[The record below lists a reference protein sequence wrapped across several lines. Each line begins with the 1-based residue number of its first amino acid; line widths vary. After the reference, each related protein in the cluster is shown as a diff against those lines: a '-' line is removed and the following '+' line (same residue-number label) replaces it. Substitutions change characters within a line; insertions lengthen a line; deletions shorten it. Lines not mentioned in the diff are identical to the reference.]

1 MKRRQPSRSG
11 KNASNANEAVTSEEY
26 FETCNRFQGNF
37 ALRNGQTPSS
47 DDGSII
53 QAIVQGETAPAPEV
67 QKSRYRITLDYA
79 YDPTDKA
86 LALDNSIL
94 EELIRILKP
103 STDSLESLS
112 QADLLE
118 GLKPVLHS
126 LLSHLVNKSQSLE
139 AERGLKPVPKPRS
152 SSSSARLVMNVGAE
166 KKAQEEE
173 EEEEEEKEAVQDVPD
188 ENVEEEE
195 PPHEAAETVTTED
208 VAEAQ
213 ENLQV
218 SDPVPAD
225 KLEASPNDDQ
235 VDAEPS
241 PEAADYHN
249 PTSDYQSGETNV
261 AENESL
267 KTVPSKSQPSERSI
281 PEHSLAN
288 SVQDPK
294 LAQVL
299 VATLSVSTS
308 SSIQRIE
315 SSQFIANVSLVNE
328 TPNDNGGEIELQA
341 PQYYTIEVAVDGPVL
356 TDPEQIGGSVG
367 ASVIEGIQISAI
379 DELGRE
385 ANVTSMVSN
394 DGKEIVVESVIDI
407 SSTAVVTQES
417 APYSEVNEDFI
428 PPQDLPDESATN
440 TKLTEDGN
448 GQESLN
454 ENLLEPRDSPLLVLQ
469 VDSYDANEVVLQDRL
484 ETIDQPAEVVGAI
497 IQEEGLPERP
507 IPEIILDSQ
516 PMNEIE
522 EVDSKVFKVSKKFT
536 KRPDSRSRGSC
547 EHSVIGIRASVDG
560 SVLKLTQESE
570 VCPADN
576 SEDGGTEVTYNLDLL
591 ISWPKRRKSDSG
603 GQLDLRVGL
612 PGTEMKLASDG
623 KSIEVSSSSNKAHK
637 KNVSAEPEEETPLE
651 MEYDKNDQNGS
662 CSIPDGYT
670 ETGLFDPYVTERS
683 SSNDFKTAHFSHQIG
698 RFSVLTYKTDVQV
711 HPTERSVYPTSIAQS
726 LFTGVTD
733 LKPGF
738 LYLRHVFCTRKD
750 FSEALWDFCRQNNA
764 SFRCEPDLAPLR
776 PQTSPYWRREGGEN
790 ESNVAT
796 RFQPIASKSP
806 SFSSPPV
813 QLTFTKLCL
822 AVDNF
827 ASPKGHGLGVL
838 GTLKSLLT
846 ASSSKVLK
854 AAPRQGL
861 LSYNQIGYSPH
872 LGTKVARKRQQDPLE
887 SASRRARVYQFF
899 LPTRNGTNPP
909 EQHSRR
915 SCLCTVL
922 AALYTPPRQAKRF
935 TKTNTTSFSSRATA
949 ANRATPKPPTPE
961 CDQGTGVCGTESGAV
976 LERALFS

>member
-47 DDGSII
+47 DEGSII

-139 AERGLKPVPKPRS
+139 AERGLRPVPKPRS
-152 SSSSARLVMNVGAE
+152 SSSSARLVMNMGVE
-166 KKAQEEE
+166 KRAQEEE
-173 EEEEEEKEAVQDVPD
+173 KEEEEKEAVQDVPG
-188 ENVEEEE
+188 ENFEEEK
-195 PPHEAAETVTTED
+195 PPHEAAETVTTEG

-213 ENLQV
+213 ENLQA
-218 SDPVPAD
+218 SDPVPAE
-225 KLEASPNDDQ
+225 KLEAAPNDDQ
-235 VDAEPS
+235 LDAEPS

-294 LAQVL
+294 LSQVL

-315 SSQFIANVSLVNE
+315 SSQFIANASLVNE
-328 TPNDNGGEIELQA
+328 APNDNGGEIELQA

-367 ASVIEGIQISAI
+367 ASVIEGIQISAV

-385 ANVTSMVSN
+385 ANITSMVST
-394 DGKEIVVESVIDI
+394 DGKEIVVESVVDI

-448 GQESLN
+448 GQENLN

-469 VDSYDANEVVLQDRL
+469 VDSYDANEVVLQERL
-484 ETIDQPAEVVGAI
+484 ETIDRPAEVVGAI
-497 IQEEGLPERP
+497 IQEEGLPDRP
-507 IPEIILDSQ
+507 IPEIILDTQ
-516 PMNEIE
+516 PTNEIE

-637 KNVSAEPEEETPLE
+637 KNVSAEAEDETPLE
-651 MEYDKNDQNGS
+651 MEYEKNDQNGS

-670 ETGLFDPYVTERS
+670 EVGLFDPYATERS
-683 SSNDFKTAHFSHQIG
+683 SSHDFKTVQLSHQIG
-698 RFSVLTYKTDVQV
+698 RFSVLTYRADVQV
-711 HPTERSVYPTSIAQS
+711 YPTERSVYPASIAQS

-733 LKPGF
+733 LKPVF
-738 LYLRHVFCTRKD
+738 PYLRHAFCTRKGS
-750 FSEALWDFCRQNNA
+750 SEALCDVYRQNNA

-776 PQTSPYWRREGGEN
+776 PQTSPHWRREDGEN
-790 ESNVAT
+790 EGNQDT
-796 RFQPIASKSP
+796 RFQPIASKSL
-806 SFSSPPV
+806 SFNPPPV
-813 QLTFTKLCL
+813 QMTFTKLCL

-846 ASSSKVLK
+846 TSSCKALKV
-854 AAPRQGL
+854 APRQGL
-861 LSYNQIGYSPH
+861 LSCNQTAYIPH
-872 LGTKVARKRQQDPLE
+872 LPTKVVRKRRQGPLK
-887 SASRRARVYQFF
+887 SVGRRARVYQFF
-899 LPTRNGTNPP
+899 LPTRNATTPP
-909 EQHSRR
+909 EQHSHR

-922 AALYTPPRQAKRF
+922 AALYTPLRQAKRL
-935 TKTNTTSFSSRATA
+935 TKTTTIGSPSREA
-949 ANRATPKPPTPE
+949 AADPAIPKPPTPE
-961 CDQGTGVCGTESGAV
+961 CDQGTDVFGTESGAV
-976 LERALFS
+976 FERALFS